1 MFDFKFD
8 WCKEMELGI
17 DIIDSQ
23 HRELFR
29 IGRSIEQLVM
39 NGCKTATPQQLL
51 DIVCELRDYAAYQFY
66 TEEDLM
72 VKYNYPNYVKHKALH
87 NDVKKFILGIDLP
100 LLGRNPE
107 QVLPHV
113 KDELQTFLFD
123 HILTEDNDLCKFL
136 KEHDIK

>member
-17 DIIDSQ
+17 EIIDLQ
-23 HRELFR
+23 HQELFR

-39 NGCKTATPQQLL
+39 NGCRTATQEQLL
-51 DIVCELRDYAAYQFY
+51 DIVCELRDYSAYQFY

-72 VKYNYPNYVKHKALH
+72 LKNSYPNYTRHKAAH
-87 NDVKKFILGIDLP
+87 DTVKNFILGIDLP
-100 LLGRNPE
+100 LLGKNPD

-123 HILTEDNDLCKFL
+123 HILTEDDELCKFL
-136 KEHDIK
+136 KTLDMK